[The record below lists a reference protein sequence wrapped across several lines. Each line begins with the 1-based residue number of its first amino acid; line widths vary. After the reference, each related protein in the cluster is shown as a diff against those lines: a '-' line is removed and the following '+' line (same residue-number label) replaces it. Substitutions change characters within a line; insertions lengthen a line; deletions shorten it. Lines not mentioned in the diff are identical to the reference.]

1 MQQVVLVREWGEDAF
16 HACVIAW
23 ERQGY
28 RSRLDSYRTTPEMNP
43 ETGYITHLHSIE
55 MFRTEERMTDAL
67 AILRV
72 QEQADQMDAAA
83 ARLMRVAEAE
93 KELTLQADMLSAAE
107 LCKQMARLA
116 RHEAVMRTAEMKQPE
131 AQAAQER
138 SIRLS
143 PPTPRQR
150 EASDDTE

>member
-1 MQQVVLVREWGEDAF
+1 MQQVVPVRGWGEDAF
-16 HACVIAW
+16 HACLIAW

-28 RSRLDSYRTTPEMNP
+28 RTRLESYRTTPEMSP

-72 QEQADQMDAAA
+72 QQQADQMDATAA
-83 ARLMRVAEAE
+83 KLLRVAEAE
-93 KELTLQADMLSAAE
+93 KELIVQADMLSAAE

-138 SIRLS
+138 NICLS
-143 PPTPRQR
+143 PPTPRLR
-150 EASDDTE
+150 DASDDTE